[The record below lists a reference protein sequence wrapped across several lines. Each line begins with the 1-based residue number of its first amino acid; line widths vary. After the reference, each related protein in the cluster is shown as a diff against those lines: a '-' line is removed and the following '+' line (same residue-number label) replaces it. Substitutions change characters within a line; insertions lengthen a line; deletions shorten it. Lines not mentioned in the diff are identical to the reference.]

1 LNKSIIRKKTLYKEF
16 IVKRFI
22 VINAVL
28 SLAVAGSLIS
38 TTLAYGQTQA
48 GETFSALHKNVP
60 QAQMIYNNQKYD
72 MSPFI
77 FVNNG
82 TLNKIQFPALA
93 DNNAKLTLQEGS
105 TISFQFNKQPIGLD
119 AFVVDYDGDI
129 PSLHALSRAGPNTF
143 EVKGPQGLYN
153 LEIHA
158 LFSDGQY
165 TSYTLLA
172 DFVSRTFK
180 DGLESP
186 LQQSCD
192 APVKL
197 QVTQVKA
204 SNQKDMNGPITVV
217 DNNLGTIWSANK
229 GIDIMSSARN
239 HAIVDSLV
247 NKNSWIQIDLGAE
260 RSLCNIGIAFDKGD
274 NSVSFFTV
282 QTSID
287 GIQFRNLG
295 NAQSTP
301 ISAGG
306 SLYSFS
312 DLPDTVRYVR
322 ITNLGNIMGA
332 PSSIAELIAVG
343 K

>member
-1 LNKSIIRKKTLYKEF
+1 MNKSIIRKKTLYKEF

-217 DNNLGTIWSANK
+217 DNNLG
-229 GIDIMSSARN
+229 
-239 HAIVDSLV
+239 
-247 NKNSWIQIDLGAE
+247 
-260 RSLCNIGIAFDKGD
+260 
-274 NSVSFFTV
+274 
-282 QTSID
+282 
-287 GIQFRNLG
+287 
-295 NAQSTP
+295 
-301 ISAGG
+301 
-306 SLYSFS
+306 
-312 DLPDTVRYVR
+312 RYG
-322 ITNLGNIMGA
+322 L
-332 PSSIAELIAVG
+332 LIKV
-343 K
+343 

>member
-1 LNKSIIRKKTLYKEF
+1 
-16 IVKRFI
+16 
-22 VINAVL
+22 
-28 SLAVAGSLIS
+28 
-38 TTLAYGQTQA
+38 
-48 GETFSALHKNVP
+48 
-60 QAQMIYNNQKYD
+60 M
-72 MSPFI
+72 
-77 FVNNG
+77 
-82 TLNKIQFPALA
+82 
-93 DNNAKLTLQEGS
+93 
-105 TISFQFNKQPIGLD
+105 
-119 AFVVDYDGDI
+119 
-129 PSLHALSRAGPNTF
+129 
-143 EVKGPQGLYN
+143 
-153 LEIHA
+153 
-158 LFSDGQY
+158 
-165 TSYTLLA
+165 
-172 DFVSRTFK
+172 
-180 DGLESP
+180 ESP

-312 DLPDTVRYVR
+312 DLPDTARYVR